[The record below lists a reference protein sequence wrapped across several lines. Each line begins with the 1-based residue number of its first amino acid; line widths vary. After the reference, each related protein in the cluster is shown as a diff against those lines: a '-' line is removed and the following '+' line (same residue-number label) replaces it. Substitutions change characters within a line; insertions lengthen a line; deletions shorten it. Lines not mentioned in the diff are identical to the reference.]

1 VSIDAERKAQAQLHQ
16 LQLMSK
22 SQTVSTDW
30 EKDCVYV
37 GGMGGWWE
45 FSFAHGAVLFTPP
58 PPPHFIVILQ
68 AILRTNL
75 NNKIDEREKLLEVAL
90 NTLEKQSQSADVVSN
105 IREQLS
111 RFHIDLLLQTLYF
124 VFVLFT
130 SSVFQA

>member
-1 VSIDAERKAQAQLHQ
+1 VAVFFCAPSCKKKYICIFQLH
-16 LQLMSK
+16 
-22 SQTVSTDW
+22 
-30 EKDCVYV
+30 C
-37 GGMGGWWE
+37 
-45 FSFAHGAVLFTPP
+45 P
-58 PPPHFIVILQ
+58 IVILQ

-90 NTLEKQSQSADVVSN
+90 NTLEKQSQSVDVVSN